1 MIEGTIVM
9 PDRYAHQ
16 QWSGARPGYSVA
28 YVPAPEW
35 DETASCRSHDLDEF
49 FSPDFDYESM
59 SRAERTYATNW
70 IKNHYARAREVC
82 IGCPFLDHCREY
94 AIAHEAEGVWGATS
108 PQQRDRIRRDRKWIN
123 VETHD
128 IPAVFSTENVA
139 EYQHDTGGNDE
150 EAA

>member
-1 MIEGTIVM
+1 MIEGTIIM
-9 PDRYAHQ
+9 PDYYAHQ
-16 QWSGARPGYSVA
+16 HWSGSRPGYSVA
-28 YVPAPEW
+28 YVPAPQW
-35 DETASCRSHDLDEF
+35 DDTAACRSHDLSEF
-49 FSPDFDYESM
+49 FAPDYEYGELTQV
-59 SRAERTYATNW
+59 ERTYVTGK
-70 IKNHYARAREVC
+70 IRRQYERAREVC
-82 IGCPFLDHCREY
+82 RSCPFLDHCSEY

-139 EYQHDTGGNDE
+139 EYQHDTGGTDE